1 MQRTAQ
7 GIGEDWRSIWIGSL
21 VFMLAL
27 ALVAGVDIPGW
38 VATANTCNDIPKSL
52 APASKAYAGMG
63 GPVSLAVTYAVLP
76 ELMTVVA
83 IMVSS
88 LIVIFAVVEL
98 QILSLL
104 APAFLFHEPSVAT
117 AWMRLAAKTDGVA
130 VAGGAVTESLMRQT
144 PMSGSKR
151 GAR

>member
-27 ALVAGVDIPGW
+27 AVVAGVDLPGW
-38 VATANTCNDIPKSL
+38 AVPENTWNDIPKSL
-52 APASKAYAGMG
+52 APASEAYAGMG
-63 GPVSLAVTYAVLP
+63 GLVSLIANYAVP
-76 ELMTVVA
+76 PVLMTIAA

-88 LIVIFAVVEL
+88 PIVIIAVVEL
-98 QILSLL
+98 LILSFL
-104 APAFLFHEPSVAT
+104 APAFLFHEPIVAT
-117 AWMRLAAKTDGVA
+117 AWMRLAAKTDGIA
-130 VAGGAVTESLMRQT
+130 VASGAVTESLMRQT
-144 PMSGSKR
+144 PMSGSKL